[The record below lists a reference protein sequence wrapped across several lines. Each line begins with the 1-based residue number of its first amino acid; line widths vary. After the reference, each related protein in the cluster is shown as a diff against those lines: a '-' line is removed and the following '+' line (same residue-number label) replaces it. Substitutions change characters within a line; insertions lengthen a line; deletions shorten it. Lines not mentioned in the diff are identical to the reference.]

1 MVDGEGCRTVLWIC
15 GCSHGCPGCQNEQMQ
30 KASFGTPMT
39 TGDLESLCKSINRPM
54 IDGLTLSG
62 GDPMYLQNRGELRLV
77 CQFVKSQCPDKSIW
91 MYTGYRFEDIKHDP
105 ILEYIDVVVDG
116 KYMQDRP
123 PALYRGSDNQKIW
136 RKIDGVWRA

>member
-1 MVDGEGCRTVLWIC
+1 
-15 GCSHGCPGCQNEQMQ
+15 
-30 KASFGTPMT
+30 
-39 TGDLESLCKSINRPM
+39 M